1 MTAARQTILVVD
13 DDADARTIMRA
24 ALRKAGFEVR
34 TAVGGQDALNQFRAD
49 PCDLV
54 MLDVEMPDLSGHEVC
69 AVLRAEAGPLLPIVM
84 VTGMDDV
91 SSVEMAYASG
101 ATDFI
106 SKPVNWALLGH
117 RVRYLFRGLQV
128 LQDLQA
134 AEARNAA
141 ILNAIPDLL
150 FEVDIDGRYIDYR
163 APNTDLLP
171 VPASGLVGRTV
182 AEVLPAAAARIFM
195 AALHAA
201 QSTGTSS
208 GAQFELPLPQGNAWF
223 ELSVSTKTVRAGD
236 KARFIVTS
244 RDITERKQAEASLA
258 RLAHYDNLTGLPNRM
273 SFLQRLELEITSSK
287 GRRSKLAILFM
298 DLDSFKTINDSMGHA
313 CGDLILQQAAERL
326 RDGLRPRDILSR
338 APVTGDESTNGDVDL
353 ARLGGDEFTAM
364 VLDIQSP
371 DDALAVASRVGALMR
386 RPFVLKGRVVTLTS
400 SIGIAIY
407 PQDGADAATLL
418 QHADTAM
425 YHAKRS
431 GRDNVQLYCTAL
443 TSDVLT
449 RMDLDA
455 GLRVALERDE
465 FHLVYQPQIDAAT
478 GRMCAV
484 EALIRWNHPTRG
496 LVSPLEFI
504 PLAEEIG
511 LIEHIGLWVLRTAT
525 ADAAAWNK
533 SGTPLKVAVNLSPL
547 QFNKPQLA
555 SLVATTLALTDLPPR
570 LLELEVTE
578 GALMAHTAATRTTLT
593 ALRDQ
598 GVSIALDDFGTGFS
612 SLAYLT
618 RMPIGHIKIDKC
630 FITGLLEGGESEAIV
645 RAVLAMARSLGMQVT
660 AEGVETRAQARA
672 LRAMACNTL
681 QGFFF
686 SRPVAADQI
695 AAWLTRQWDLSA
707 TAEPEQTA
715 ADLALLAIN

>member
-13 DDADARTIMRA
+13 DDADARIVMRA
-24 ALRKAGFEVR
+24 ALRKAGFDVR
-34 TAVGGQDALNQFRAD
+34 TAEGGQDALTQFRAD

-117 RVRYLFRGLQV
+117 RVRYLFRGLQA
-128 LQDLQA
+128 LQDLHA
-134 AEARNAA
+134 AEVRNAA

-150 FEVDIDGRYIDYR
+150 FEVDIDGRFIDCR
-163 APNTDLLP
+163 EPNTHLLP
-171 VPASGLVGRTV
+171 VPASGLVGKTV
-182 AEVLPAAAARIFM
+182 AEVLPATAARNFM

-201 QSTGTSS
+201 QSSGTSS
-208 GAQFELPLPQGNAWF
+208 GAQFELPLPQGKTWF
-223 ELSVSTKTVRAGD
+223 ELSVSTKAVRTGD
-236 KARFIVTS
+236 KARFIVMS
-244 RDITERKQAEASLA
+244 RDITERKQAEAGMA
-258 RLAHYDNLTGLPNRM
+258 RLAHYDSLTGLPNRL
-273 SFLQRLELEITSSK
+273 SFLQRLDLEITGSK
-287 GRRSKLAILFM
+287 RRRSKLAILFM
-298 DLDSFKTINDSMGHA
+298 DLDGFKNINDSMGHA
-313 CGDLILQQAAERL
+313 CGDLILQQTAERL
-326 RDGLRPRDILSR
+326 RDGLRPQDMLSR
-338 APVTGDESTNGDVDL
+338 APVTVDQSPNGEVDL
-353 ARLGGDEFTAM
+353 ARLGGDEFTALL
-364 VLDIQSP
+364 LDIQSP
-371 DDALAVASRVGALMR
+371 DDALAVASRIGALMR
-386 RPFVLKGRVVTLTS
+386 RPFVLQGRDVTLTS

-418 QHADTAM
+418 KHADTAM

-431 GRDNVQLYCTAL
+431 GRDNAQLYCTSL

-449 RMDLDA
+449 RMELDA

-465 FHLVYQPQIDAAT
+465 FHLVYQPQIDAAS

-496 LVSPLEFI
+496 LVSPAEFI
-504 PLAEEIG
+504 PLAEEKG
-511 LIEHIGLWVLRTAT
+511 LIESIGLWVLRTAT
-525 ADAAAWNK
+525 ADAARWNK
-533 SGTPLKVAVNLSPL
+533 SGAPLTVAVNLSPL
-547 QFNKPQLA
+547 QFNNPQLA
-555 SLVATTLALTDLPPR
+555 SLVATALALTGLPPK

-578 GALMAHTAATRTTLT
+578 GALMAHTAAALKTLM

-598 GVSIALDDFGTGFS
+598 GIRIALDDFGTGFS

-630 FITGLLEGGESEAIV
+630 FITGRLEGGENEAIV
-645 RAVLAMARSLGMQVT
+645 RAVLAMAGSLGMRVT
-660 AEGVETRAQARA
+660 AEGVETRAQALA

-681 QGFFF
+681 QGFYL

-695 AAWLTRQWDLSA
+695 DALRTQHWDLCA
-707 TAEPEQTA
+707 TDEPEQVA
-715 ADLALLAIN
+715 AVLSL